1 LNNLIEN
8 MLRPPGLA
16 VTLIILFVTACSGQ
30 TSPTS
35 TNLPASTTPTAPAD
49 TTTTTR
55 DNTTTTGVTST
66 TTPASEQTVTVVL
79 YPFSEMGPGWTE
91 QVFLYGEGETSLGT
105 SPGGEG
111 LMFGPDYG
119 TQTADRTWWFLD
131 AAKQRIAHFAA
142 DGTYLD
148 QVMMPEDLL
157 VDGIYFQYQLP
168 QALDDGSVVA
178 IGWREGATTS
188 LLRIRDGAATASTFG
203 GEVAWVTT
211 DGTYLYGHTVEDN
224 SPYRVDPND
233 PVAEAVDW
241 FMASDGSRYMVTVI
255 EDEVLVELPDA
266 AVPVT
271 RTLRMRYSEDPEVIA
286 RGAVQV
292 ETGADGTLFVLL
304 YGVPMSGDPLDIG
317 GLITISPD
325 GEVSEAAEITNLFSS
340 SDTGSPAHLGV
351 TPGSSNPWIM
361 VVGEDGV
368 HVFSKVDQ
376 GA

>member
-1 LNNLIEN
+1 
-8 MLRPPGLA
+8 
-16 VTLIILFVTACSGQ
+16 
-30 TSPTS
+30 
-35 TNLPASTTPTAPAD
+35 
-49 TTTTTR
+49 
-55 DNTTTTGVTST
+55 
-66 TTPASEQTVTVVL
+66 VVL

-211 DGTYLYGHTVEDN
+211 DGTYLYGHTVEEN
-224 SPYRVDPND
+224 SPYRIDPND

-317 GLITISPD
+317 GLVTISPD

-351 TPGSSNPWIM
+351 TPGSSDPWMM
-361 VVGEDGV
+361 VVGEDGI

>member
-1 LNNLIEN
+1 
-8 MLRPPGLA
+8 
-16 VTLIILFVTACSGQ
+16 
-30 TSPTS
+30 
-35 TNLPASTTPTAPAD
+35 
-49 TTTTTR
+49 
-55 DNTTTTGVTST
+55 
-66 TTPASEQTVTVVL
+66 
-79 YPFSEMGPGWTE
+79 
-91 QVFLYGEGETSLGT
+91 
-105 SPGGEG
+105 
-111 LMFGPDYG
+111 MFGPDYG

-148 QVMMPEDLL
+148 QVLMPEDLL

-188 LLRIRDGAATASTFG
+188 LLRIKDGTATGSTFG

-241 FMASDGSRYMVTVI
+241 FMARDGSRYMVTVI